1 MTSSA
6 NHGFGRVPDAF
17 LDTLKDRTD
26 VVALIGRRVELKKAG
41 ATYKGL
47 CPFHSEK
54 SPSFTVSPSRQT
66 YHCFG
71 CGMHGGA
78 LSFLMEYE
86 GTPFREAVE
95 ALAAEAGIALPAEMT
110 GSGTHSV
117 DTKPL
122 FAAMERA
129 ARFYR
134 YSLGQSEEAKAYL
147 KSRGVIKETLNRFCI
162 GFAPAGWRNLREAF
176 SDYERNQHILDC
188 GLVRE
193 KKADAHE
200 GSGTPSPSARASR
213 YDCFRRRITFGV
225 RNSRGQLVAFGG
237 RVIDPEEGP
246 KYLNS
251 AESAIFDKSSTLFG
265 LYEAR
270 EHIRT
275 KREALVVEGYMDVV
289 MLSQSGV
296 RNVVAAMGTAF
307 TRLHLERLLST
318 TSRIIYAFDGDAAG
332 RQAAWRALETT
343 MTVLEDEHDFRFLL
357 LPSGLDPDELVQQ
370 EGLNA
375 FEARAGKALSL
386 SEFMVRELTERH
398 NGLATPEDRARFES
412 EATEIVLKISFKTKL
427 RRILLSHIAAEARS
441 PGSTAR
447 AIRSAARPRPTRK
460 TVWAALT
467 EAARRAPAT
476 AANLAQTIVPLL
488 DLSAPDEAAFCQLLT
503 DLARQAGTPSSD
515 VADEVI
521 ARDTLHAAVDMI
533 VGYREEQAKADLVRQ
548 FNAGELDEA
557 SYLRKRQAMFCS

>member
-41 ATYKGL
+41 VTYKGL

-54 SPSFTVSPSRQT
+54 SPSFTVSPTRQT

-95 ALAAEAGIALPAEMT
+95 ALAAEAGIALPSEMT
-110 GSGTHSV
+110 GSGAPSV

-129 ARFYR
+129 ARFFR
-134 YSLGQSEEAKAYL
+134 YSLGQSDEAKAYL
-147 KSRGVIKETLNRFCI
+147 KGRGVIKETLNRFCI

-176 SDYERNQHILDC
+176 SDYEHNPHIVDC

-193 KKADAHE
+193 KKADAQE
-200 GSGTPSPSARASR
+200 GSGPPGGRTSR
-213 YDCFRRRITFGV
+213 YDSFRRRITFGV
-225 RNSRGQLVAFGG
+225 RNTRGQLVAFGG
-237 RVIDPEEGP
+237 RVIDPEDSP

-270 EHIRT
+270 ESIRA

-296 RNVVAAMGTAF
+296 HNVVAAMGTAF

-332 RQAAWRALETT
+332 RKAAWRALETT

-375 FEARAGKALSL
+375 FEARASKALSL
-386 SEFMVRELTERH
+386 SEFLVRELTERH

-412 EATEIVLKISFKTKL
+412 EATEIVSKISFKTKL
-427 RRILLSHIAAEARS
+427 RRILLSHIAAEARA
-441 PGSTAR
+441 PGSAAR
-447 AIRSAARPRPTRK
+447 AIQSTARPRPTRK

-467 EAARRAPAT
+467 EAARRAPA
-476 AANLAQTIVPLL
+476 AAADLAQTIVPLL
-488 DLSAPDEAAFCQLLT
+488 DLSAPDEAEFCQLLT
-503 DLARQAGTPSSD
+503 DLARQAGAPSSA

-521 ARDTLHAAVDMI
+521 ARDTLYAAVDMI
-533 VGYREEQAKADLVRQ
+533 VSHREDQAKADLVRQ
-548 FNAGELDEA
+548 FNDGELDEA
-557 SYLRKRQAMFCS
+557 DYLRKRQALTCS